1 MKTFVTLPRTISV
14 AGYTATINVKFHT
27 WDEWKRYYCSVSE
40 TAKAIK
46 AIAKEAGLTVLK
58 CKSQSYSGG
67 DHVDLILQSKLTPEQ
82 REEDRN
88 YYKGIN
94 SFWHTNEPEQDLA
107 DKICWAFQG
116 GKFNGYEG
124 GRPKLR
130 NGITWYKILLQCF
143 QNSRGSISCNKYK
156 NKYNNTNLI
165 KNMIIKDKYSTYDT
179 ETDKLTLNDG
189 TEIKW
194 ERITD
199 STPEWKAMQEWA
211 NKYIEILEW
220 KK

>member
-1 MKTFVTLPRTISV
+1 MKNSVTVPRTISV
-14 AGYTATINVKFHT
+14 AGYTATINIKFVT
-27 WDEWKRYYCSVSE
+27 YDEGKRYYCSVSE

-116 GKFNGYEG
+116 GKFNGYEDIYEY
-124 GRPKLR
+124 RQDNMQVEAP
-130 NGITWYKILLQCF
+130 NGEMVSLDTKYCF
-143 QNSRGSISCNKYK
+143 NAFR
-156 NKYNNTNLI
+156 
-165 KNMIIKDKYSTYDT
+165 
-179 ETDKLTLNDG
+179 
-189 TEIKW
+189 
-194 ERITD
+194 
-199 STPEWKAMQEWA
+199 TPEEV
-211 NKYIEILEW
+211 
-220 KK
+220 

>member
-14 AGYTATINVKFHT
+14 AGYTATINIKFVT
-27 WDEWKRYYCSVSE
+27 YDEWKRYYCPVSE

-82 REEDRN
+82 REQDSN

-107 DKICWAFQG
+107 DKICGIFQW
-116 GKFNGYEG
+116 GKFNWYEDIYEY
-124 GRPKLR
+124 RQDNMQVEAPNWEMVSLDTK
-130 NGITWYKILLQCF
+130 YCF
-143 QNSRGSISCNKYK
+143 NAFR
-156 NKYNNTNLI
+156 
-165 KNMIIKDKYSTYDT
+165 
-179 ETDKLTLNDG
+179 
-189 TEIKW
+189 
-194 ERITD
+194 
-199 STPEWKAMQEWA
+199 TPEEV
-211 NKYIEILEW
+211 
-220 KK
+220 